1 METTKYVI
9 TYDMIDLKETHI
21 IKGQATMLCLEE
33 AEVMNRDNLEANRIH
48 IANMILN
55 VIKLGEKGNRFKPST
70 IQCKLTFES
79 GEEFELPQEIIMARL
94 DANQALWQD

>member
-21 IKGQATMLCLEE
+21 IEGQTTMLCLAE

-55 VIKLGEKGNRFKPST
+55 VIKLGEKGNRFNPTT
-70 IQCKLTFES
+70 IKCKLTFES
-79 GEEFELPQEIIMARL
+79 GKEFDLPHDIIMARL
-94 DANQALWQD
+94 EANQVIWQD

>member
-21 IKGQATMLCLEE
+21 IKGQTTMLCLAE

-48 IANMILN
+48 IANMILT
-55 VIKLGEKGNRFKPST
+55 VIKLGEKGNRFNPTT
-70 IQCKLTFES
+70 IKCTLTFES
-79 GEEFELPQEIIMARL
+79 GIEFELPQEIIIARL
-94 DANQALWQD
+94 DASYALWQD